1 MVASHHIPCAMT
13 IGKKYVQRSKDHS
26 LTRLIDQRTKTVLNA
41 ISTEPKGKAL
51 DAYLRSAMPANK
63 TR

>member
-1 MVASHHIPCAMT
+1 MT